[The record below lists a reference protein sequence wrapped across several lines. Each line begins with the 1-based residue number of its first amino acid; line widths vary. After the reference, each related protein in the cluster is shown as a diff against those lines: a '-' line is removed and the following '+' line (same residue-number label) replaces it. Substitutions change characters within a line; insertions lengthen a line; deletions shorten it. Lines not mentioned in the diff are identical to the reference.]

1 MDKIMIEDYSTKD
14 MKAPIVKK
22 EFTLPEG
29 WTMVEKRGNWCV
41 RSPEGILHKFSSKNE
56 AKKYIEE
63 KS

>member
-1 MDKIMIEDYSTKD
+1 MIEDYNTKD

-29 WTMVEKRGNWCV
+29 WTMVLKRGRWCV
-41 RSPEGILHKFSSKNE
+41 RDLYGKLHKFSSKNE